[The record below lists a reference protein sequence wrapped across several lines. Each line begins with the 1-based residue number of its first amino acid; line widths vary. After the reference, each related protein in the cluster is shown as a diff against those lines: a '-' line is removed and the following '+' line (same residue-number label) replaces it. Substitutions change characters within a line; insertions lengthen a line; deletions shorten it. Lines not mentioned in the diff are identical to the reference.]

1 MRLSPLGSEFI
12 LRKRHANPTEYNSSL
27 SYYLQFGAP
36 ADAKLRNTAAL
47 IHHIMREPLFT
58 TLRTKEQLG
67 SVRSLPTC
75 PRTALICVHP
85 STPARHP
92 MLHPVFLRFQY

>member
-1 MRLSPLGSEFI
+1 MRLPPLGSEFI

-47 IHHIMREPLFT
+47 IHHIMREDAV
-58 TLRTKEQLG
+58 RTRAWGLSARPDNETRVEKEKT
-67 SVRSLPTC
+67 S
-75 PRTALICVHP
+75 ADK
-85 STPARHP
+85 PARVVTWMVSWTAAAP
-92 MLHPVFLRFQY
+92 RV